1 MFRYCAAY
9 CAALAAA
16 ILFFI
21 LFKEYLSFFTLIFVL
36 LLPFVSWI
44 FMLFAVRRT
53 TAELRMKNAPAGKD
67 EEFSLYV
74 TLKNASFLPLV
85 RAQLCFSCENSLSG
99 EKQEQ
104 ILFVPVNAHSE
115 QTAEYRLRSRYCGQV
130 TARLTQLCYY
140 DPLGIF
146 TVRQKPDFHAETFVI
161 PRVHLIDAAV
171 DTTAAAA
178 TESSSY
184 SEEKPGGDPSEIFDV
199 RAFRSGDR
207 LRSIHWKLSS
217 KLDELMVKEFSLPTD
232 SEVLLLIELLAPDME
247 VLDALLETAAS
258 LSHFFTEN
266 QISHRIEWFH
276 KKENRLLTADIKNDD
291 DLASLLNGVL
301 SAQFYRD
308 EPYLLDCRSKT
319 EKDAGSFS
327 HAIYIT
333 GKLTDAL
340 SGLCDRP
347 DGEKIT
353 VLYVGGQMDAGQL
366 PLADALRAMNAD
378 VVTVYPG
385 KIQQSLSGLI
395 L

>member
-1 MFRYCAAY
+1 MFRCRAAY

-21 LFKEYLSFFTLIFVL
+21 LFKEYLSFFTLVFIL
-36 LLPFVSWI
+36 LLPILSWM
-44 FMLFAVRRT
+44 FMLLAVRRT

-74 TLKNASFLPLV
+74 TLKNASFLPLT
-85 RAQLCFSCENSLSG
+85 RAQLRFSCENSLSG
-99 EKQEQ
+99 EKEEQ
-104 ILFVPVNAHSE
+104 ILFVPVNSHSE
-115 QTAEYRLRSRYCGQV
+115 QTAEYRLRSCYCGRV

-146 TVRQKPDFHAETFVI
+146 TVRQKPDFHTETFVI

-184 SEEKPGGDPSEIFDV
+184 SEEKPGDDPSEIFDV

-258 LSHFFTEN
+258 VSHFFTDN

-276 KKENRLLTADIKNDD
+276 KKENRLVTADIKNDD
-291 DLASLLNGVL
+291 DLAFLLNDIL

-308 EPYLLDCRSKT
+308 EPYLLNCRSKT

-333 GKLTDAL
+333 GKLTGAL

-353 VLYVGGQMDAGQL
+353 ALYVGGQMDAGQL
-366 PLADALRAMNAD
+366 LLADALRAMNAD